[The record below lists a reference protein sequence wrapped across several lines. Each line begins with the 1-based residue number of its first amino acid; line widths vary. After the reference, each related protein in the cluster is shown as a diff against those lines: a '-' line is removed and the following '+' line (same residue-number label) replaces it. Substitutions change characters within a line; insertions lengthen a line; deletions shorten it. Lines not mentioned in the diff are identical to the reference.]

1 MREARLSELEN
12 KLTVVL
18 DNIEVAK
25 HANVSLEKL
34 IDDRNSLQKELN
46 KERYIDNELK
56 KWEEKFI
63 IPFEQEFEVAALIG
77 LQYQYNSTQ
86 DDHIKTKTDIIQAMS
101 KLKSDLNLKRRT
113 VLEDKDKPVTM
124 FIGETKAVVSELT
137 DLISKTLGEKRVHVF
152 KYPNKNYIS
161 TDTDRIS
168 IYLDDSN
175 ELRGKSA
182 DVVYRVKEDRESV
195 HIKKN

>member
-1 MREARLSELEN
+1 MRESRLSELEN
-12 KLTVVL
+12 KLIVVF

-25 HANVSLEKL
+25 HANVSLDKL
-34 IDDRNSLQKELN
+34 IDDRNSIQKELN
-46 KERYIDNELK
+46 KEKYISNELN

-113 VLEDKDKPVTM
+113 VLEDKDKTEIM
-124 FIGETKAVVSELT
+124 FLAENKATVSSLSEI
-137 DLISKTLGEKRVHVF
+137 ISKNLGVNVLECLKSPKRS
-152 KYPNKNYIS
+152 YIT
-161 TDTDRIS
+161 TDTGKIS
-168 IYLDDSN
+168 IMLNDAD

-182 DVVYRVKEDRESV
+182 HVVYRVIEDRESV
-195 HIKKN
+195 CIKKD